1 MLESV
6 GLVVA
11 ALSAGAAAGA
21 GGAASAAVRDG
32 YEGLKSL
39 TLRAVRRSPST
50 FEDRQAVLEAELAA
64 APEAHQ
70 AELAAALSAA
80 AVELDDE
87 LVAAARHVLE
97 LTGLAGVSGSRYG
110 QVEVRDN
117 QGVQV
122 GDHNTQTNT
131 FSS

>member
-50 FEDRQAVLEAELAA
+50 SEDGQAVLEAGLAV
-64 APEAHQ
+64 PEAHQ

-97 LTGLAGVSGSRYG
+97 LTGLAGVSDRRYG

-131 FSS
+131 FTS